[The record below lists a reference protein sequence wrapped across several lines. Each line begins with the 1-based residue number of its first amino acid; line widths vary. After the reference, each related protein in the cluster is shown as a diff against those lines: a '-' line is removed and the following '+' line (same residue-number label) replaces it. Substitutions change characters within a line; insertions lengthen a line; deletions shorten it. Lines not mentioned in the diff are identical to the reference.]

1 MALSN
6 RGKTRTDTDEVI
18 RITTASEGPG
28 VDFDRRKR
36 RYIISMSFRT
46 LCFILAVIVGPGWLC
61 WTLIG
66 ASLILPYL
74 AVVMANAVTPPE
86 QMPDLPAS
94 SAYGR
99 EIS

>member
-1 MALSN
+1 VALKISAKSHSDP
-6 RGKTRTDTDEVI
+6 GEAI
-18 RITTASEGPG
+18 RITTAGVSPG

-36 RYIISMSFRT
+36 RYIVSMGFRT

-66 ASLILPYL
+66 ASLVLPYL

-86 QMPDLPAS
+86 KTAELPGQTP
-94 SAYGR
+94 YGR